1 MVESGCTR
9 GGADNVAESAY
20 VLRVSDRSPG
30 SDPGLT
36 PVTHAGCNRIATAD
50 CRDVMDLA
58 RNVMDLAA
66 WPGGHV

>member
-9 GGADNVAESAY
+9 GVGNVAESAY
-20 VLRVSDRSPG
+20 VLRDSDRSPG

-36 PVTHAGCNRIATAD
+36 PVTPRTRGCNRTASAD

-58 RNVMDLAA
+58 VA
-66 WPGGHV
+66 PGAHV